1 MAKGRKT
8 GGRVAGVPNKFTG
21 AVRELILAAL
31 DGVGGQAY
39 LERQAEQNPAAFMTL
54 LGKVLPMTVQGPAA
68 DGARRVTLVVEG
80 VPAPVRPAAPPAG

>member
-8 GGRVAGVPNKFTG
+8 GGRVAGTPNKLTG

-39 LERQAEQNPAAFMTL
+39 LERVAEQNPAAFLTL
-54 LGKVLPMTVQGPAA
+54 LGKVLPLQVNGSAA
-68 DGARRVTLVVEG
+68 DGAHQVKYVVEW
-80 VPAPVRPAAPPAG
+80 VCPPARPSD